1 MTTIPP
7 TSPLDRTHP
16 TDGLPSRSLLGMR
29 VDATSYRD
37 AAERTIVWASEGA
50 SKAIAV
56 ATVNNVMEAYDDPS
70 FRDVMNRADLVTPD
84 GMPLV
89 WGLRMLGIRSATRV
103 YGPELTPVILAEAE
117 RAAIPVGFYG
127 GSPEVVDRLV
137 ATVGE
142 RYPALDVV
150 YAVSPPF
157 REATDDEDQRTV
169 DAIDA
174 SGCRVLFVGL
184 GCPKQERWMMAHRD
198 RIDAVMVGVGAA
210 FDFLAGTKK
219 QAPAVLQRW
228 GLEWAFRLATEPRRL
243 WRRYLRHNPRF
254 VALFGA
260 QVIRTRIGLIDT
272 KDGGQP

>member
-7 TSPLDRTHP
+7 ASPVDRTHP
-16 TDGLPSRSLLGMR
+16 TDDLPSRSLLGMR
-29 VDATSYRD
+29 VDATSYDD
-37 AAERTIVWASEGA
+37 AAERTIAWASEGA

-56 ATVNNVMEAYDDPS
+56 ATVNNVMEAYDDPT
-70 FRDVMNRADLVTPD
+70 FRDVMNGADLVTPD

-89 WGLRMLGIRSATRV
+89 WGLRMLGISSASRV
-103 YGPELTPVILAEAE
+103 YGPELTPFVLREAE
-117 RAAIPVGFYG
+117 RAGLSVGFYG

-137 ATVGE
+137 ATVRE
-142 RYPALDVV
+142 RYRTLDVA

-157 REATDDEDQRTV
+157 REPTQDEDRRTV
-169 DAIDA
+169 DAINA
-174 SGCRVLFVGL
+174 SGCRILFVGL

-198 RIDAVMVGVGAA
+198 RVDAVMLGVGAA

-228 GLEWAFRLATEPRRL
+228 GMEWAFRLATEPRRL

-260 QVIRTRIGLIDT
+260 QVFRTRMGLNDT
-272 KDGGQP
+272 KDGGQR